1 MNRDHL
7 SKMRARKAAKDY
19 MYGAN
24 LGAQSDELS
33 DTVLAVKFECH
44 VSTIKR
50 IRERIPVSVLTREDH
65 ALIRECAAEK
75 ARNDQ
80 PLPKFSKA
88 YLTKHYGISVEALD
102 IELDLAG
109 FVNPRT
115 QKKKRRVA

>member
-1 MNRDHL
+1 MADRL

-19 MYGAN
+19 MYGAG
-24 LGAQSDELS
+24 LRSQSDELA

-44 VSTIKR
+44 VTTIKR
-50 IRERIPVSVLTREDH
+50 IREHMPVSVLTHEDH

-75 ARNDQ
+75 ARIDER
-80 PLPKFSKA
+80 LPKLSKA
-88 YLTKHYGISVEALD
+88 YLTRHYGISMEALD

-109 FVNPRT
+109 FVDPRT